1 MDQFV
6 LTIIMLAVLGGVFY
20 FFLMRPQQKRMKEQ
34 QAKLAAIDV
43 GTRVMLTSGIFGTVR
58 HRGDKQLILEV
69 APGMEITVVKQ
80 AIMKIVDSSE
90 EEFEYEDESVM
101 DDEAVNPDE
110 HVSEPTNEE
119 IAAFFQEETSG
130 DRGDDENNA
139 GEPESGDSP
148 SK

>member
-1 MDQFV
+1 MDQFL
-6 LTIIMLAVLGGVFY
+6 LTIIMLVVLGGVFY

-34 QAKLAAIDV
+34 QEKLASIDV

-80 AIMKIVDSSE
+80 AIMKMVDPSE
-90 EEFEYEDESVM
+90 EEFEYEE
-101 DDEAVNPDE
+101 EAVIVEETVDE
-110 HVSEPTNEE
+110 ELVREPTNEE
-119 IAAFFQEETSG
+119 IDAFFQEESSA
-130 DRGDDENNA
+130 DRLDDETRPDDP
-139 GEPESGDSP
+139 GSDDSP

>member
-1 MDQFV
+1 MDQFL
-6 LTIIMLAVLGGVFY
+6 LTIIMLVVLGGVFY

-34 QAKLAAIDV
+34 QEKLASIDV

-80 AIMKIVDSSE
+80 AIMKIVDPSE
-90 EEFEYEDESVM
+90 EEFEYEE
-101 DDEAVNPDE
+101 EAVIVEETVDE
-110 HVSEPTNEE
+110 ELVREPTNEE
-119 IAAFFQEETSG
+119 IDAFFHEESSA
-130 DRGDDENNA
+130 DRLDDETRPDDP
-139 GEPESGDSP
+139 GSDDSP